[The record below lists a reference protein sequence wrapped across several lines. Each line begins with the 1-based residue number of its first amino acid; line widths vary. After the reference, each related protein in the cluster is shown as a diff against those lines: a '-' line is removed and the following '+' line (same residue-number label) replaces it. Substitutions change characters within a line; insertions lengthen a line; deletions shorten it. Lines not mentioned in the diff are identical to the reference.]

1 MTMKNAALVLMCFGV
16 LACGGKKGKT
26 TPDEGGGS
34 GVELGGSPDL
44 GGNKN
49 DPNMVSN
56 EQMDEVNRMFE
67 RRGKAVSRCLAIVV
81 DNKELPKNSRGKVT
95 IEVRIQ
101 PSGKVGSVKILKAT
115 LESKPLNDCVI
126 ERVKEIDFPKL
137 PKEYPTT
144 YTYAFE
150 AM

>member
-1 MTMKNAALVLMCFGV
+1 MTMNKTVLAFLCVGAV
-16 LACGGKKGKT
+16 ACGGKKGGGTT
-26 TPDEGGGS
+26 TPTNTEGDGGG
-34 GVELGGSPDL
+34 GVTQQHTNHDQT
-44 GGNKN
+44 
-49 DPNMVSN
+49 MVST

-81 DNKELPKNSRGKVT
+81 DNKELPKNSRGKITLEVT
-95 IEVRIQ
+95 IQ
-101 PSGKVGSVKILKAT
+101 PSGKVGNVKILSAT

-126 ERVKEIDFPKL
+126 DRVKEIEFPKL
-137 PKEYPTT
+137 PKDYPTT